1 MSEQEPPELPS
12 SLTTR
17 QLDASVARHAAPGR
31 PWWREPALWVALSAV
46 LALIAASL
54 LYTHAVSGQ
63 ARHDANATCEPNDG
77 RAVCVAAR
85 KLAAGIAQA
94 NRRLTAHG
102 LPAVS
107 TPAVVPVPTVTETI
121 TAPPGTVITDA
132 MLDAAAERYFRLH
145 PPPSGKA
152 AVVDYQ
158 ALRAF
163 ITERVTGLT
172 LSPGP
177 SGLPGQNVTQDQ
189 ADQALADFCGAR
201 NDCIGSPG
209 PQGSPGVSGSPGP
222 SGPSGPAGPV
232 CPSGYAQTT
241 VTPHP
246 LESPG
251 ETWVVCDSVATE
263 GQ

>member
-1 MSEQEPPELPS
+1 MSEQDPPELPP

-31 PWWREPALWVALSAV
+31 PWWRETASWAALGAV
-46 LALIAASL
+46 LALIAAGL

-63 ARHDANATCEPNDG
+63 ARHDANAPCEPNDS
-77 RAVCVAAR
+77 RAVCVAAA

-107 TPAVVPVPTVTETI
+107 TPAAVPVPTVTVTS
-121 TAPPGTVITDA
+121 TAPAGTVITDA
-132 MLDAAAERYFRLH
+132 MLDAAAERYFQLH

-152 AVVDYQ
+152 AIVDYQ

-163 ITERVTGLT
+163 IAQQVANIP
-172 LSPGP
+172 PGP
-177 SGLPGQNVTQDQ
+177 SGLPGENVTQAQ
-189 ADQALADFCGAR
+189 ADQAIADYCAAR
-201 NDCIGSPG
+201 NNCQGPAGADGSDGSPG
-209 PQGSPGVSGSPGP
+209 ADGST
-222 SGPSGPAGPV
+222 GPAGPV